1 MADPRRPGL
10 QLYEQL
16 FPDET
21 YAQDAGLQQ
30 LKTYLKDGGSI
41 LPLVEKGVAHLS
53 SKYQLTQTDAQQF
66 LRRANS
72 MATYL
77 SREYIEEQ
85 LRDGDGVSGPSS
97 GLLSMGVG
105 PQYERLFQTGFNKL
119 APPDSLESLISP
131 VAYLIFLLLWIQ
143 DRIEPAADESSFP
156 LKGRRADLMDL
167 SVDFNAVFRSVS
179 AVDIIVSVLERFITE
194 HPIGE
199 PPRKTIEEV
208 LIDARYPNG
217 LPYYQHWVTLDGVA
231 QLNNLSVGDFAHTVQ
246 LAYPYFLKTATWF
259 DDAERALA
267 HSSRFGPYQRT
278 VLTEPAVKFA
288 DLSAFYRD
296 NYGEDIEEGPGAY
309 QNLSQIPHFA
319 ERTKLDTLA
328 IERLLSVRDFAP
340 QLSPNF
346 KYVEDTST
354 QPESG
359 RSGSIYIN
367 ANTYPGVSITLADDD
382 VPAAIHR
389 LSIVASDEAGLAAF
403 DRMNRMVRLCNWME
417 LPSDQV
423 DALLAAAIRAEG
435 RGGADNTQWWITDNV
450 VHALGLFQTLRERY
464 NCTAADFAVFID
476 QLGIYGR
483 GEALSQFDQV
493 FNRQA
498 SYGEPLLLDNG
509 EFPVIPAPGE
519 VNLTISQLCSGLG
532 IDTQTYQ
539 YLASQVAKAHN
550 ISDNKFKRS
559 LPILS
564 SFYRLVR
571 LSRLLSITPVE
582 GVLMLLLTGGE
593 DWLNGLAGIPKIDST
608 DSKTADV
615 LNIIDALQSCVRW
628 CEQSNLPVLWVLQHA
643 AAPQPAREASEQDRQ
658 LFEQIR
664 NLLPTAQ
671 FSNAAVLM
679 AGLPPAGAASWLDFL
694 VANPD
699 GLKDVVDV
707 DGLVLAPKGTLE
719 QYLID
724 AQKRVEWAIDQA
736 LGSLEPELRTS
747 LANTLLKVLLDARD
761 AQVSLVKET
770 LAVYAGI
777 GPDQAIPVLNW
788 ANKTVYQFLRE
799 VKTRID
805 SSTEQSSRTPD
816 SDVLLLLLADVRRRS
831 EVVATLGL
839 SAVLL
844 QDYLDYGYRAW
855 MGQTSQYA
863 LTINTLYHLTTLTR
877 AFSMSS
883 LPAQKLLDYLREVNS
898 LETFLGEHAQRLAH
912 QASTIRL
919 AEFFDWSVQEVRE
932 CINRMDSERPILSNL
947 SQLALLIR
955 VREMSA
961 KTGMDALT
969 IFLMGDLSEEVDTK
983 AYADAAELA
992 LLSQSEAR
1000 APLAQVP
1007 GDLRQ
1012 LVTMSVAVSPTEI
1025 VAGSGETAT
1034 YTVKLTD
1041 PTGPEPKPLSGIR
1054 VHFRASL
1061 GDIRTGHTNYDG
1073 VLEAIYTP
1081 GTRMGED
1088 VPVFWLDLFEPE
1100 NASKIILTSDEKTL
1114 EFVLK
1119 LKSPVPSGVVA
1130 RGQEVE
1136 LYATLMDR
1144 FNNLGANELVNWFV
1158 ERGAGETA
1166 RVILRGQQDL
1176 TNQEGLT
1183 RVFVSSDTGGTF
1195 ALSVLSQRSKQKA
1208 IFDEITF
1215 EGGGRPT

>member
-16 FPDET
+16 FPEET
-21 YAQDAGLQQ
+21 HAQDAGLQQ

-41 LPLVEKGVAHLS
+41 LPLVEKGVLHLCS
-53 SKYQLTQTDAQQF
+53 RYQLTQTDAQRF

-72 MATYL
+72 ITTYL
-77 SREYIEEQ
+77 SREYTEQQ
-85 LRDGDGVSGPSS
+85 LRGDDSVAGPSS
-97 GLLSMGVG
+97 GLLSMVAG
-105 PQYERLFQTGFNKL
+105 PQYQLLFQTDFNRL

-143 DRIEPAADESSFP
+143 ERIESVAGDSPRFP
-156 LKGRRADLMDL
+156 LEERRADLMDL
-167 SVDFNAVFRSVS
+167 SVDFNAVFRLVS
-179 AVDIIVSVLERFITE
+179 SVDIIVAVLERFISE
-194 HPIGE
+194 HPIGN
-199 PPRKTIEEV
+199 PPGKTIEEA

-231 QLNNLSVGDFAHTVQ
+231 QLNNLSVGDFAHTVH
-246 LAYPYFLKTATWF
+246 LAYPYFLKSETWI
-259 DDAERALA
+259 DEAERALA
-267 HSSRFGPYQRT
+267 HSSRFGPYQRK
-278 VLTEPAVKFA
+278 VLTEPAVKLA
-288 DLSAFYRD
+288 DRDAFYRD
-296 NYGEDIEEGPGAY
+296 NYGSDLETGPGP
-309 QNLSQIPHFA
+309 QNLNQVEYFGNH
-319 ERTKLDTLA
+319 TKQDTPA
-328 IERLLSVRDFAP
+328 IERLLSIRDFAP
-340 QLSPNF
+340 LLSPNVR
-346 KYVEDTST
+346 YPEDGST

-367 ANTYPGVSITLADDD
+367 ANTYPGISIDVADDD
-382 VPAAIHR
+382 APSAVHR
-389 LSIVASDEAGLAAF
+389 LSIAASNEAGLAAF
-403 DRMNRMVRLCNWME
+403 DRMNRMVRLCNWLE

-423 DALLAAAIRAEG
+423 DALLAAAIRADM
-435 RGGADNTQWWITDNV
+435 RGGADKTQWWITDNV

-464 NCTAADFAVFID
+464 NCTAADYAVFID

-483 GEALSQFDQV
+483 GEALSPFDQV

-498 SYGEPLLLDNG
+498 SYGEPLLLDEG
-509 EFPVIPAPGE
+509 EFPVTPAPGE

-582 GVLMLLLTGGE
+582 GVLMLLLAGGE
-593 DWLNGLAGIPKIDST
+593 AWLNELAGIPKINPT
-608 DSKTADV
+608 DSDTADV
-615 LNIIDALQSCVRW
+615 LNIIDALQSCVQW

-643 AAPQPAREASEQDRQ
+643 AAPQPPREASEQDRQ

-694 VANPD
+694 TSNSD
-699 GLKDVVDV
+699 GMEALVDV
-707 DGLVLAPKGTLE
+707 DGLVLAPVGTPE

-724 AQKRVEWAIDQA
+724 ALKRAEWAIDQA
-736 LGSLEPELRTS
+736 LGPLQPALRTS

-770 LAVYAGI
+770 LAAYAGI

-788 ANKTVYQFLRE
+788 ANKTVYQFLLE
-799 VKTRID
+799 VKSRTD
-805 SSTEQSSRTPD
+805 SSAEQSSRNPD
-816 SDVLLLLLADVRRRS
+816 SDALLLLLAEIRRRS
-831 EVVATLGL
+831 EVVVTLGL

-844 QDYLDYGYRAW
+844 QDYLDYGYLAW
-855 MGQTSQYA
+855 MGQASKHA
-863 LTINTLYHLTTLTR
+863 LTIDTLYHLTTLAR
-877 AFSMSS
+877 AFALSS
-883 LPAQKLLDYLREVNS
+883 QPAQKLLDYLREVNA
-898 LETFLGEHAQRLAH
+898 LEAILGEHAQRLAH

-932 CINRMDSERPILSNL
+932 CINRMDPGRPILRNL
-947 SQLALLIR
+947 SQLALLVR
-955 VREMSA
+955 VRETAA

-969 IFLMGDLSEEVDTK
+969 IFLMGHLPEEVDMK
-983 AYADAAELA
+983 AYAEAAELA
-992 LLSQSEAR
+992 LLSQSDAR
-1000 APLAQVP
+1000 APLAHVP

-1012 LVTMSVAVSPTEI
+1012 LVTMDVAVSPTEI
-1025 VAGSGETAT
+1025 VAGSTETAT
-1034 YTVKLTD
+1034 YTVTLK
-1041 PTGPEPKPLSGIR
+1041 GPDEKPLSGIR

-1061 GDIRTGHTNYDG
+1061 GDIQTGHTDPDG
-1073 VLEAIYTP
+1073 VLKAIYTP

-1100 NASKIILTSDEKTL
+1100 NAPKIALISDKETL
-1114 EFVLK
+1114 EFVVK
-1119 LKSPVPSGVVA
+1119 LKSPVPSGVVP

-1144 FNNLGANELVNWFV
+1144 FDNLGAGEVVDWLV
-1158 ERGAGETA
+1158 ERSEGETT
-1166 RVILRGQQDL
+1166 RVTIRGQHGL

-1183 RVFVSSDTGGTF
+1183 RVYVSSDTGGTF
-1195 ALSVLSQRSKQKA
+1195 ALSVLSQRSTLKA
-1208 IFDEITF
+1208 LFDDITF